1 METEVVTRLLSPG
14 IPTIIP
20 YLFWNGQNPS
30 YTQSHILLKE
40 HKNVNT
46 KNNVSTKFLRGKVAF
61 FVTSNIHKF
70 QEARRVLSKYKIAT
84 AKLRVGAVEIQDDSL
99 ENIAKTSALDA
110 VKNSGLP
117 IFVEDAGLFVE
128 ALNGF
133 PGPYS
138 SYVYRTVGT
147 KGILKLMKNTKNRTA
162 YFQSVIAF
170 SSPEEQPTCFSG
182 KIRGKISLQERGSA
196 GFGFDPIFEP
206 SKGNGRT
213 FAEMTTTE
221 KNQYSHRAEALRKF
235 AEWYTSDNKRRF

>member
-1 METEVVTRLLSPG
+1 M
-14 IPTIIP
+14 
-20 YLFWNGQNPS
+20 
-30 YTQSHILLKE
+30 KA
-40 HKNVNT
+40 NT
-46 KNNVSTKFLRGKVAF
+46 KVSASFLRGKVAY
-61 FVTSNIHKF
+61 FVTSNVHKF
-70 QEARRVLSKYKIAT
+70 QEARRVLSEYKIAT
-84 AKLRVGAVEIQDDSL
+84 AKLRIEAIEIQDDSL
-99 ENIAKTSALDA
+99 ENIAKASARDA
-110 VKNSGLP
+110 VKNCGFP
-117 IFVEDAGLFVE
+117 IFVEDAGLFVK

-147 KGILKLMKNTKNRTA
+147 KGILKLMKNIKNRSA

-235 AEWYTSDNKRRF
+235 AEWYASGTKRRF